1 MARHCPNSDCPG
13 LARDGTVPEFV
24 DTVEACVDCGGSLMT
39 GRAPTDPHEGPGYS
53 DFRTV
58 FIATDSVQ
66 AHLVKGLIESEKI
79 RVYLRGEALSGAVG
93 ELPATVMQIEVQV
106 PSEDYLEAR
115 EVALRF
121 EGPEEGH
128 G

>member
-1 MARHCPNSDCPG
+1 MA
-13 LARDGTVPEFV
+13 
-24 DTVEACVDCGGSLMT
+24 
-39 GRAPTDPHEGPGYS
+39 GRSTNDPHEGPQYS

-66 AHLVKGLIESEKI
+66 AHLVKGLIESEGI

-106 PSEDYLEAR
+106 PSEDYPEAR
-115 EVALRF
+115 EIALRF
-121 EGPEEGH
+121 EGTRAG
-128 G
+128 